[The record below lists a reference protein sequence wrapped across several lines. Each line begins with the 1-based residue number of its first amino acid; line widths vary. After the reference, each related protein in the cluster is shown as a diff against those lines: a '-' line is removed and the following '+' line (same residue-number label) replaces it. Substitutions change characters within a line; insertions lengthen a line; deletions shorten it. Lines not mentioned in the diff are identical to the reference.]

1 METRSLRIV
10 PLVARNALSTTTPL
24 RIVVK
29 FSRKSPRVCVCNIFL
44 NDAIL
49 TPKFSLLVDTNTVQA
64 KKPKPKASTSQDPIA
79 SSSSSTLASS
89 SSSFLSQKTLA
100 PNKKQK
106 KETEEKKTGSSLG
119 TSKNLATSKSSKAS
133 SKQLTKSASLEEN
146 SEARQAKSLVMDQNG
161 ANSSNNNATSS
172 SAANPNTSGTSSN
185 VPTSSSDIATT
196 GSAANPTGGP
206 GNLLASS
213 NNSTFAVSAQL
224 DAESDD
230 SDMSRLQTILESRG
244 LHPHFLGL
252 PRMQNFFYRSLNSTS
267 NSKAQ
272 QLLQAL
278 NSTTNDAEKLNYV
291 LEMCQL
297 LLMGNEDTLVGF
309 PIKTV
314 VPTLI
319 NLLSMEHNFEIMHHA
334 CRALTYMM
342 EALPR
347 SSVVVLDAVPVFLEK
362 LQVIQC
368 MDVAEQSLSALEML
382 SRRHNKAIL
391 QARGVSACLTYL
403 DFFSIDA
410 QRSALTITANCFQN
424 ITTDDFQYVQDSLPI
439 LSSHLSI
446 EDKKCIESICLAFSR
461 LVDCYQQDCAIIS
474 EIASSELLTNIQSV
488 LMTVP
493 PILSTGSFVN
503 VIRMLSIMCSSCSQ
517 ISVELLK
524 LGKCT
529 LVHL

>member
-1 METRSLRIV
+1 MYHI
-10 PLVARNALSTTTPL
+10 A
-24 RIVVK
+24 
-29 FSRKSPRVCVCNIFL
+29 L
-44 NDAIL
+44 NDAIHL
-49 TPKFSLLVDTNTVQA
+49 LISGYVSLSVEIDVHS
-64 KKPKPKASTSQDPIA
+64 KKPLHAKYKSINPSNQSKFIETLAA
-79 SSSSSTLASS
+79 SSSQEPIAATQST
-89 SSSFLSQKTLA
+89 SF
-100 PNKKQK
+100 KKLK
-106 KETEEKKTGSSLG
+106 KEPEVKKTGSSFG
-119 TSKNLATSKSSKAS
+119 TKRKTDLEVPIVSKSKSGSANFSKHL
-133 SKQLTKSASLEEN
+133 KKSASLEYLKHQDN
-146 SEARQAKSLVMDQNG
+146 LSASKKSLVMDQN
-161 ANSSNNNATSS
+161 ATNLSNNNANPSTATNNNGSNAAAAS
-172 SAANPNTSGTSSN
+172 NEATNANPGTS
-185 VPTSSSDIATT
+185 
-196 GSAANPTGGP
+196 
-206 GNLLASS
+206 NLL
-213 NNSTFAVSAQL
+213 STYAVNAQL
-224 DAESDD
+224 DAESED

-244 LHPHFLGL
+244 LHPHFLGI
-252 PRMQNFFYRSLNSTS
+252 PRMQNFFYRSLNSSS

-278 NSTTNDAEKLNYV
+278 NSATNESEKLHYV

-314 VPTLI
+314 VPALI
-319 NLLSMEHNFEIMHHA
+319 NLLAMEVQNFEIMHHA

-424 ITTDDFQYVQDSLPI
+424 VTTDDFQFVQDSLPI
-439 LSSHLSI
+439 LSSHLTI

-474 EIASSELLTNIQSV
+474 EIASSELLTNIQNV

-503 VIRMLSIMCSSCSQ
+503 VIRMLSIMCNSCSQ

-524 LGKCT
+524 LSKYFFSS
-529 LVHL
+529 LDYKL

>member
-1 METRSLRIV
+1 MDS
-10 PLVARNALSTTTPL
+10 PNA
-24 RIVVK
+24 
-29 FSRKSPRVCVCNIFL
+29 
-44 NDAIL
+44 
-49 TPKFSLLVDTNTVQA
+49 VQA
-64 KKPKPKASTSQDPIA
+64 KRSLKPNSKISTLQDQIPTTSQNSKNVVP
-79 SSSSSTLASS
+79 SS
-89 SSSFLSQKTLA
+89 
-100 PNKKQK
+100 NKKFK
-106 KETEEKKTGSSLG
+106 KETEEKKTGSSVG
-119 TSKNLATSKSSKAS
+119 TSKKVDLEISKSNTSKLEKH
-133 SKQLTKSASLEEN
+133 LHKSASLEEN
-146 SEARQAKSLVMDQNG
+146 NNKESRSASKSLVMDKNVS
-161 ANSSNNNATSS
+161 NSSNNNNASS
-172 SAANPNTSGTSSN
+172 SATNTSANSSN
-185 VPTSSSDIATT
+185 VPTSSSDLPT
-196 GSAANPTGGP
+196 SNANPGG
-206 GNLLASS
+206 SS
-213 NNSTFAVSAQL
+213 NLVVNNNNFSINAHL
-224 DAESDD
+224 DGESDD

-272 QLLQAL
+272 QLLHAL
-278 NSTTNDAEKLNYV
+278 NSTTSESEKLNYV

-382 SRRHNKAIL
+382 SRRHNKSIL

-446 EDKKCIESICLAFSR
+446 EDRKCIESICLAFSR

-474 EIASSELLTNIQSV
+474 EIASSELLTNIQNV

-524 LGKCT
+524 LGKYFLTTSICFS
-529 LVHL
+529 LVTPSFSFYV

>member
-1 METRSLRIV
+1 MLILFVFFLIV
-10 PLVARNALSTTTPL
+10 SEEVHSKKAVHA
-24 RIVVK
+24 
-29 FSRKSPRVCVCNIFL
+29 KSKN
-44 NDAIL
+44 
-49 TPKFSLLVDTNTVQA
+49 
-64 KKPKPKASTSQDPIA
+64 KPKANVDSPQEAGTSKQSNP
-79 SSSSSTLASS
+79 SL
-89 SSSFLSQKTLA
+89 
-100 PNKKQK
+100 KKFK
-106 KETEEKKTGSSLG
+106 KDSEEKKTGSSIG
-119 TSKNLATSKSSKAS
+119 TRKNSDLDLSKSRS
-133 SKQLTKSASLEEN
+133 SSTGKQLKKSVSFEEFKSKDELN
-146 SEARQAKSLVMDQNG
+146 SSAQRKTLVMDQNG
-161 ANSSNNNATSS
+161 SNIPNNNNNNTTNSSSI
-172 SAANPNTSGTSSN
+172 SSN
-185 VPTSSSDIATT
+185 E
-196 GSAANPTGGP
+196 
-206 GNLLASS
+206 SS
-213 NNSTFAVSAQL
+213 NISNAAPNAVNTYTVNAQL
-224 DAESDD
+224 DPEADESE
-230 SDMSRLQTILESRG
+230 MSRLQTILEARG
-244 LHPHFLGL
+244 LPAHFLGL
-252 PRMQNFFYRSLNSTS
+252 PRMQNLFYRSLNSNS

-272 QLLQAL
+272 QLLNAL
-278 NSTTNDAEKLNYV
+278 NSTTNETEKLNHV

-347 SSVVVLDAVPVFLEK
+347 SSVVVLDAIPVFLEK
-362 LQVIQC
+362 LQAIQC

-391 QARGVSACLTYL
+391 HARGVSACLTYL

-424 ITTDDFQYVQDSLPI
+424 VTTDDFQFVQDSLPI

-488 LMTVP
+488 LMTSP

-524 LGKCT
+524 LSRFLFCLMLFG
-529 LVHL
+529 VY

>member
-1 METRSLRIV
+1 MDT
-10 PLVARNALSTTTPL
+10 
-24 RIVVK
+24 
-29 FSRKSPRVCVCNIFL
+29 
-44 NDAIL
+44 
-49 TPKFSLLVDTNTVQA
+49 TNTVQA
-64 KKPKPKASTSQDPIA
+64 KRSLKPNFKT
-79 SSSSSTLASS
+79 STLQDQIATTSHNS
-89 SSSFLSQKTLA
+89 KNVIPSF
-100 PNKKQK
+100 NKKFK
-106 KETEEKKTGSSLG
+106 KETEENKTGSSVG
-119 TSKNLATSKSSKAS
+119 TSKKADLEASKSNTSKAG
-133 SKQLTKSASLEEN
+133 KQLHKFASLEEN
-146 SEARQAKSLVMDQNG
+146 NNKESTSAPKSLVMDQNVT
-161 ANSSNNNATSS
+161 NSSNNNNAASS
-172 SAANPNTSGTSSN
+172 SATNTTNSSTA
-185 VPTSSSDIATT
+185 VPTSSSDLPT
-196 GSAANPTGGP
+196 SNANPVG
-206 GNLLASS
+206 SS
-213 NNSTFAVSAQL
+213 NLIPNNFSLNAQL
-224 DAESDD
+224 DGESDD

-272 QLLQAL
+272 QLLHAL
-278 NSTTNDAEKLNYV
+278 NSTTSESEKLNYV

-382 SRRHNKAIL
+382 SRRHNKSIL

-446 EDKKCIESICLAFSR
+446 EDRKCIESICLAFSR

-474 EIASSELLTNIQSV
+474 EIASSELLTNIQNV

-524 LGKCT
+524 LGKYFN
-529 LVHL
+529 LLKI

>member
-1 METRSLRIV
+1 MLFTL
-10 PLVARNALSTTTPL
+10 LST
-24 RIVVK
+24 VV
-29 FSRKSPRVCVCNIFL
+29 SEAQS
-44 NDAIL
+44 
-49 TPKFSLLVDTNTVQA
+49 
-64 KKPKPKASTSQDPIA
+64 KKPLHAKPKNSKLKSTTSFVVSASSSQQETVASTSQ
-79 SSSSSTLASS
+79 
-89 SSSFLSQKTLA
+89 SF
-100 PNKKQK
+100 KKLK
-106 KETEEKKTGSSLG
+106 KEPEEKKTGSSIG
-119 TSKNLATSKSSKAS
+119 TRKKADLEISKSKSSNS
-133 SKQLTKSASLEEN
+133 GKQLKKSASLEDIKGKDPTN
-146 SEARQAKSLVMDQNG
+146 LSASKKSLVMDQNG
-161 ANSSNNNATSS
+161 TNLSNNNASASSTNNNATSS
-172 SAANPNTSGTSSN
+172 SASSEASNANPGTSS
-185 VPTSSSDIATT
+185 V
-196 GSAANPTGGP
+196 
-206 GNLLASS
+206 L
-213 NNSTFAVSAQL
+213 NNYTVNAQL
-224 DAESDD
+224 DTESDD

-244 LHPHFLGL
+244 LNPHFLGI
-252 PRMQNFFYRSLNSTS
+252 PRMQNFFYRSLNNTS

-278 NSTTNDAEKLNYV
+278 NSTTSESEKLHYV

-391 QARGVSACLTYL
+391 HARGVSACLTYL

-474 EIASSELLTNIQSV
+474 EIASTELLRNIQNV
-488 LMTVP
+488 LMLVP

-503 VIRMLSIMCSSCSQ
+503 VIRMLSIMCSSCPQ

-524 LGKCT
+524 LSKY
-529 LVHL
+529 LLYLYVV